1 LDRLRIIAI
10 ERNISLS
17 HLWGNIE
24 NIMRLDPPWPGRR
37 RVRSLSAAVRI
48 FVMESTPFR

>member
-17 HLWGNIE
+17 HLWGNIQ
-24 NIMRLDPPWPGRR
+24 NIMRLDPPWPGHR
-37 RVRSLSAAVRI
+37 RVRSLSAVRI

>member
-1 LDRLRIIAI
+1 LRIIAI

-24 NIMRLDPPWPGRR
+24 NIMRLDPPWRDRR
-37 RVRSLSAAVRI
+37 RVRNLSAAVRI